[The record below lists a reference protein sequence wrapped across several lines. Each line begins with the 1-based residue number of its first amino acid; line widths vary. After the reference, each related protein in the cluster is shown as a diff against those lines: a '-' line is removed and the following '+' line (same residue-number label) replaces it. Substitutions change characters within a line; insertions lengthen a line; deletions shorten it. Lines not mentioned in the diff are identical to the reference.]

1 MGIFL
6 KHRSI
11 IGLLN
16 NVGVNDVDE
25 AREKGWKK
33 RGQKGGTHPRGE
45 VPGMWDC
52 LSGIH

>member
-1 MGIFL
+1 M
-6 KHRSI
+6 
-11 IGLLN
+11 N
-16 NVGVNDVDE
+16 NVGVNDVDG

-45 VPGMWDC
+45 GPGMWDC